1 MKIIRYLIIIIC
13 FVIIFTQTIYAVDD
27 QAVLQVKIR
36 EAMHYEQ
43 QGNFIKAEML
53 YKQLLENFP
62 NNRQVVSGLINLYMR
77 TNKLDSLEKFLENE
91 KDFLAN
97 NYYEITRIE
106 LLIKKNQLDE
116 ARNMVEVMLKNAKT
130 NLSTIR
136 QIAQVYQR
144 YNLYDDAIELYLR
157 ARKGSKDSIVFAQEL
172 ANIYQLQER
181 YYDAMNEYL
190 DILNNKTYKNVR
202 YRIEKLNL
210 SYEEIIVAL
219 ETRQKQEPS
228 IELQE
233 LIGEFLVLSRQYQ
246 RAFVLYKTL
255 GNDALIK
262 LSTLAEKQ
270 ELFELSIQ
278 CFSEVLK
285 STEDEQTVLFLENKI
300 GELYYSLNDHEKA
313 YKHYKKVIG
322 LYQKTKVSLP
332 SSYIFGA
339 YKNLAYI
346 ELFEYQNPVQSQIY
360 LEKALDFTSVS
371 TDKAELN
378 ILLSQCYLQ
387 QEDYLKSEN
396 MLTEIIENKHYNK
409 DVKERAKV
417 KRIETVLLKG
427 DFSTA
432 DSISKSFFTHDYESK
447 FVNDI
452 AGMYRTVNNEM
463 HLMQANDNVKN
474 AALSLL
480 RNMYFN
486 NNALLNKDIEQL
498 SNALQDSS
506 AISYLKM
513 QVADYYY
520 DQGEYAVAVEFCR
533 ELLTDNDDPYREY
546 VCFMIANCFNQLG
559 LNEQALACYTDY
571 LLEFPQGTFSP
582 DIRLRL
588 KKFGTSD
595 ISGHR

>member
-53 YKQLLENFP
+53 YKQLLENFAH
-62 NNRQVVSGLINLYMR
+62 NRQVVSRLIYLYMR

-559 LNEQALACYTDY
+559 LNEQALAYYTDY
-571 LLEFPQGTFSP
+571 LLEFPQGTFAP